1 MSRTFA
7 IKLSLILIFMLL
19 LGWLFS
25 NIVLYII
32 LSVVIFSILK
42 PLAKYLS
49 TVTFLSLKIPK
60 LLAVLLSFVIF
71 CGVIFLFVLLFVPL
85 VKEQFQVV
93 SGLNYDLI
101 FNQVTAPLND
111 FEVYL
116 KEKGVLDVESGFLV
130 AEMKKNFTQIIGD
143 IQVSNILNSILSIT
157 GNVLVGVMAVLFIT
171 FFLLYEMGP
180 MRKRIISLIPN
191 KYFEITIGAFN
202 KIEKLLSN
210 YLIGLILQ
218 MMAIFSIVSLG
229 LSVLGI
235 KYALT
240 IAVFAAVANLIPY
253 LGPILGAAFG
263 IMVGV
268 STGVGLEG
276 LQAYLLLIIKII
288 SVFAVVQVTDNVVL
302 QPLIF
307 SKSVK
312 AHPLE
317 IFIVIFAGASLAGIP
332 GMIAAIPAYT
342 ILRVSFHELYQG
354 YKQYQIV
361 KL

>member
-1 MSRTFA
+1 M
-7 IKLSLILIFMLL
+7 
-19 LGWLFS
+19 GWMFS

-32 LSVVIFSILK
+32 ISVVVFSILK
-42 PLAKYLS
+42 PLALYLS
-49 TVTFLSLKIPK
+49 SATFLTLKIPK
-60 LLAVLLSFVIF
+60 FIAVLLSFVIF
-71 CGVIFLFVLLFVPL
+71 IGVIFLFVLLFVPL
-85 VKEQFQVV
+85 VKEQMQVV
-93 SGLNYDLI
+93 SSLNYDLI
-101 FNQVTAPLND
+101 LNRVVAPLNNL
-111 FEVYL
+111 ELYL
-116 KEKGVLDVESGFLV
+116 IEKGVLDVDQGYLVNELKKNLTMLV
-130 AEMKKNFTQIIGD
+130 AD
-143 IQVSNILNSILSIT
+143 VQVSNILNSILSIT
-157 GNVLVGVMAVLFIT
+157 GNVVVGVMAVVFIT
-171 FFLLYEMGP
+171 FFLLYEMGS
-180 MRKRIISLIPN
+180 MRKRMISFIPN

-210 YLIGLILQ
+210 YLIGLIIQ
-218 MMAIFSIVSLG
+218 MLAIFTIASLG
-229 LSVLGI
+229 LSILGI

-253 LGPILGAAFG
+253 MGPILGAAFG
-263 IMVGV
+263 IMVGI

-276 LQAYLLLIIKII
+276 LQDYLLLIVKIV
-288 SVFAVVQVTDNVVL
+288 SVFGVVQITDNVVL

>member
-1 MSRTFA
+1 MNRVFA
-7 IKLSLILIFMLL
+7 IKLSLVILSIVL

-25 NIVLYII
+25 NIVLYI
-32 LSVVIFSILK
+32 VISIVLFSILR

-49 TVTFLSLKIPK
+49 TITFLTIKIPK
-60 LLAVLLSFVIF
+60 ILSVLLSFVIF
-71 CGVIFLFVLLFVPL
+71 NSVLFLFVLLFVPL
-85 VKEQFQVV
+85 VKEQFYVV
-93 SGLNYDLI
+93 SNLNYDII
-101 FNQVTAPLND
+101 FNRVVAPLND
-111 FEVYL
+111 LEVYL
-116 KEKGVLDVESGFLV
+116 IDRGVLDVENGFLV
-130 AEMKKNFTQIIGD
+130 NEIKRTVTELLSD
-143 IQVSNILNSILSIT
+143 IRVSNVLNRILSIT
-157 GNVLVGVMAVLFIT
+157 GNVLVGGIAVLFIT
-171 FFLLYEMGP
+171 FFLLYEMGS

-210 YLIGLILQ
+210 YLIGLIIQ
-218 MMAIFSIVSLG
+218 MLSIFTIASLG

-253 LGPILGAAFG
+253 MGPILGATFG
-263 IMVGV
+263 IMVGI
-268 STGVGLEG
+268 STGANLEG
-276 LQAYLLLIIKII
+276 LQAYLFLIVKIV
-288 SVFAVVQVTDNVVL
+288 SVFGIVQLIDNVVL

-342 ILRVSFHELYQG
+342 ILRVSFDELYQG

>member
-1 MSRTFA
+1 M
-7 IKLSLILIFMLL
+7 
-19 LGWLFS
+19 
-25 NIVLYII
+25 
-32 LSVVIFSILK
+32 
-42 PLAKYLS
+42 AKYLS
-49 TVTFLSLKIPK
+49 TVTFLSIKIPK
-60 LLAVLLSFVIF
+60 FLAVLLSFVIF

-101 FNQVTAPLND
+101 FNRLTAPLND

-116 KEKGVLDVESGFLV
+116 IEKGVLDVESGFLV

-157 GNVLVGVMAVLFIT
+157 GNVLVGVMAVFFIT

-218 MMAIFSIVSLG
+218 MVAIFSIVSLG

-332 GMIAAIPAYT
+332 GMIGAIPAYT